1 MIKSRMKKR
10 NESKMIVKF
19 YMTRRMVVSVVKRGR
34 LSYGA
39 GFAKK

>member
-10 NESKMIVKF
+10 NESKMIGKF
-19 YMTRRMVVSVVKRGR
+19 YMTGRMVISIIKRGR
-34 LSYGA
+34 LNYRA